1 MRRLS
6 RGKYP
11 GGYRKLWYW
20 SQSRRLFRGGVGMIF
35 AFMGS
40 LTVDNLGSVSP
51 SFKTLKT
58 LRSSNCWSNFI
69 ICYSCGLQLQKKTEM
84 SNNAVALRTDSK
96 LKEEIKITA
105 ICYI

>member
-58 LRSSNCWSNFI
+58 LHYTQVTVGVISLLVIAVDCNFKKR
-69 ICYSCGLQLQKKTEM
+69 QK
-84 SNNAVALRTDSK
+84 
-96 LKEEIKITA
+96 
-105 ICYI
+105 